1 MLRVLL
7 LTSLAIPLFAVHG
20 SAAATTTSVK
30 LSKSETPPGTAIKV
44 TGSGFGAT
52 ESVTITL
59 GPSLVLGTSKTG
71 LRGAFTATVVIPA
84 SQPSGAY
91 HVRATGHRTGRT
103 AAAGLVVRTSWITLQ
118 FNALR
123 NGVNPFE
130 HILGPANVSTLAEKW
145 SKTNADTSAIAPVL
159 SQGRLFYGT
168 GGTIYARSAA
178 TGDLVWA
185 KATGGVLFAQPTV
198 SGSTLIVP
206 TGFRYVKAYSVMTGA
221 LIWKSDFGV
230 ADASVIPVAVGN
242 GRAFLAS
249 QQNNVLRAVSVSTGA
264 TLWSKRMTHLGS
276 APTLSGGNLLIGD
289 NTQMLALKQSTG
301 ALVWKKDLAIPAY
314 ACTPTVA
321 NGIAYWGAGGSL
333 WALDPTTGAVEWHAS
348 DPACAMAVLSDTIY
362 AVGGASVF
370 AYRTTDGGELWHVT
384 TDDLLDGESPAL
396 ANGVVYFGEGYDSG
410 FGGDGNGELF
420 AVDAGTGAVLKTL
433 TLGSP
438 IAGGPIVANAHLYVV
453 TRTGVGHAFGLP

>member
-30 LSKSETPPGTAIKV
+30 LSKSETPPGTAVKV

-59 GPSLVLGTSKTG
+59 GSSLVLGTSKTG
-71 LRGAFTATVVIPA
+71 LRGAFTATVVVPA

-91 HVRATGHRTGRT
+91 HVRATGQRTGRT
-103 AAAGLVVRTSWITLQ
+103 AAAGLIVRTSWITLR

-130 HILGPANVSTLAEKW
+130 HILGAANVSTLTEKW
-145 SKTNADTSAIAPVL
+145 SKTNAYTSAIAPVL

-168 GGTIYARSAA
+168 GETIYARSAA
-178 TGDLVWA
+178 TGALLWA
-185 KATGGVLFAQPTV
+185 KPTGGILFAQPTV

-206 TGFRYVKAYSVMTGA
+206 IGFRYVKAYSVMTGA

-230 ADASVIPVAVGN
+230 ADASVMPVTVGH
-242 GRAFLAS
+242 GRAFLVS
-249 QQNNVLRAVSVSTGA
+249 EQNNILRAVSVATGA
-264 TLWSKRMTHLGS
+264 TIWSKRMMSQLGAS
-276 APTLSGGNLLIGD
+276 ALSGGNLLIGD
-289 NTQMLALKQSTG
+289 GTRMLALKQSTG
-301 ALVWKKDLAIPAY
+301 AVVWKKDLTGPVGCA
-314 ACTPTVA
+314 PTVA
-321 NGIAYWGAGGSL
+321 NGVVYWGAGGSL
-333 WALDPTTGAVEWHAS
+333 RALDPATGAVEWQAP
-348 DPACAMAVLSDTIY
+348 DPACSVAVSADTIY
-362 AVGGASVF
+362 GIGGASLF
-370 AYRTTDGGELWHVT
+370 AYRTSDGGELWHFT
-384 TDDLLDGESPAL
+384 TDDVLAGAAL
-396 ANGVVYFGEGYDSG
+396 ANGVAYVGEGYDSG

-420 AVDAGTGAVLKTL
+420 AVNASTGAVLKTL

-438 IAGGPIVANAHLYVV
+438 IAGEPIVANAQLFAVS
-453 TRTGVGHAFGLP
+453 RTGVAHAFGLP